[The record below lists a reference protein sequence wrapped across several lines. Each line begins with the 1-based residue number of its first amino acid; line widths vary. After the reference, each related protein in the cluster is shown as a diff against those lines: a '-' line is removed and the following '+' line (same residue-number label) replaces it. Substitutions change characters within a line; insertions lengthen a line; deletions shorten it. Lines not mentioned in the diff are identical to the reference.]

1 MAYTTVPAARDSM
14 AAPTL
19 NPRAAISWAAVFAG
33 AVIAAALSISLL
45 TGGVGL
51 GFIAMSPHAGE
62 GASAMQIGVGA
73 IVWMF
78 VVQVIAHGV
87 AGYVTGRL
95 RPMWMPGYSDEVYFR
110 DTAHGLAVWA
120 LSALVSLAVFGS
132 AVSAVVGTA
141 ARGGAALAQGAM
153 AATAAAGSA
162 AAAGAA
168 GGSETEGMGGL
179 SGLPSADYFV
189 DQLFRGGQPSPT
201 GDPQVARAE
210 LARLL
215 TVSAA
220 RGDMSPEDR
229 DYVVRVVAAQ
239 SGVSEAEAGKR
250 IDEVLNS
257 AEKMRQEAVDTAREA
272 ADAAR
277 KAAAAL
283 ALWAFAAL
291 LAGAFAASLMAMV
304 GGRAARDPD

>member
-1 MAYTTVPAARDSM
+1 MAYTTVPAAHEGVV
-14 AAPTL
+14 APVL
-19 NPRAAISWAAVFAG
+19 RHRAAISWAAVFAG
-33 AVIAAALSISLL
+33 TVIAAALSITLL

-51 GFIAMSPHAGE
+51 GFIAMSPNEGE
-62 GASAMQIGVGA
+62 GASAMQLGIGA

-78 VVQVIAHGV
+78 VVQVVAYGV

-95 RPMWMPGYSDEVYFR
+95 RPVWAPVYSDEVYFR

-132 AVSAVVGTA
+132 VASAVVGTV
-141 ARGGAALAQGAM
+141 ARGGAMLAQGAVT
-153 AATAAAGSA
+153 ATAAAGTS

-168 GGSETEGMGGL
+168 AGNTGGAGNIPGV
-179 SGLPSADYFV
+179 PSADYFV
-189 DQLFRGGQPSPT
+189 DQMFRGQQPSPS
-201 GDPQVARAE
+201 GDPQATRAE
-210 LARLL
+210 IARMLA
-215 TVSAA
+215 VSAA
-220 RGDMSPEDR
+220 RGDMPPEDR
-229 DYVVRVVAAQ
+229 EYVARVVAAQ
-239 SGVSEAEAGKR
+239 SGVPEPQAR
-250 IDEVLNS
+250 QRVDEVLNR
-257 AEKMRQEAVDTAREA
+257 AEQMRQEAIDTAREA

>member
-1 MAYTTVPAARDSM
+1 MAYTTVPAHEGVAVPVRH
-14 AAPTL
+14 
-19 NPRAAISWAAVFAG
+19 PRAAISWAAVFAG
-33 AVIAAALSISLL
+33 TVIAAALSITLL

-51 GFIAMSPHAGE
+51 GFIAMSPQEGE
-62 GASAMQIGVGA
+62 GASAMQLGIGA

-78 VVQVIAHGV
+78 VVQVVAYGV

-95 RPMWMPGYSDEVYFR
+95 RPMWAPAYSDEVYFR
-110 DTAHGLAVWA
+110 DTAHGLTVWA

-141 ARGGAALAQGAM
+141 ARGGAALAQGAVT
-153 AATAAAGSA
+153 ATATAGS

-168 GGSETEGMGGL
+168 GGSDTGGMGGI
-179 SGLPSADYFV
+179 SALPSADYFV
-189 DQLFRGGQPSPT
+189 DQLFRGEQPSPT
-201 GDPQVARAE
+201 GDPQAARAE

-220 RGDMSPEDR
+220 RGDMLPEDR
-229 DYVVRVVAAQ
+229 DYVARVVAAQ
-239 SGVSEAEAGKR
+239 SGVPEPDARKR
-250 IDEVLNS
+250 VDEVLNS
-257 AEKMRQEAVDTAREA
+257 AEKTRQEAIDTARDA